1 MKVRK
6 IMINDE
12 AARMAM
18 RTLIEYCGHVRC
30 PECAIFHQC
39 GMVISDLRH
48 PVKGEEDFWNYQ
60 RAVMMA
66 RSIMD
71 RRD

>member
-1 MKVRK
+1 
-6 IMINDE
+6 MINDE

-39 GMVISDLRH
+39 GMVISDLIH
-48 PVKGEEDFWNYQ
+48 PVKSEEDFRNYQ